1 MGSLKKLF
9 IAVFA
14 YIVVIALSVLVQ
26 IVMKVPNLL
35 FYIVL
40 VATFVLFTY
49 ITRYVTKAKNAVK

>member
-1 MGSLKKLF
+1 MGSLKKIF

-26 IVMKVPNLL
+26 VVMKVPNLL

-49 ITRYVTKAKNAVK
+49 ITRNVTKAKNAVK

>member
-26 IVMKVPNLL
+26 VVIKVPNLL

-49 ITRYVTKAKNAVK
+49 ITRNVTKAKNAVK

>member
-1 MGSLKKLF
+1 MKKLF

>member
-26 IVMKVPNLL
+26 VVMKVPNLL

>member
-9 IAVFA
+9 VAVFA

-26 IVMKVPNLL
+26 VVIKGPNLL

-49 ITRYVTKAKNAVK
+49 ITRNVTKAKNTVK

>member
-1 MGSLKKLF
+1 MKKLF

-26 IVMKVPNLL
+26 VVMKVPNLL

>member
-1 MGSLKKLF
+1 MKKLF

-26 IVMKVPNLL
+26 VVIKVPNLL

-49 ITRYVTKAKNAVK
+49 ITRNVTKAKNAVK